1 VENEMV
7 ERRKSVQMA
16 CETVC
21 ETVKRLEKEIDGNG
35 QPGIRQAIAGIREE
49 LAAMRGA
56 QDARF
61 RYTQVLLAAL
71 TIAVALMAIPN
82 IAHALHVGEL
92 KFPEIRVTQTDSG
105 YKIASE
111 NASQS
116 ATALH
121 PLKEGYR

>member
-1 VENEMV
+1 MV
-7 ERRKSVQMA
+7 ERRKSVQVA

-21 ETVKRLEKEIDGNG
+21 ETVKRLEKEIEGNG

-92 KFPEIRVTQTDSG
+92 KFPQIYVTQTDFG
-105 YKIASE
+105 YKLVLEHHRQFAG
-111 NASQS
+111 
-116 ATALH
+116 
-121 PLKEGYR
+121 KESRF